1 MEYQDEWYKKTKR
14 KLENWILSGYWDLI
28 DLTDL
33 EYATVVAITTSKKYD
48 DIAFRFKISFAESI
62 VKNIKEKLDYAKKN
76 CKKRKKEKEIEL

>member
-14 KLENWILSGYWDLI
+14 KLERWILSGYWDLI

-62 VKNIKEKLDYAKKN
+62 VKNIKETL
-76 CKKRKKEKEIEL
+76 KRKTIA